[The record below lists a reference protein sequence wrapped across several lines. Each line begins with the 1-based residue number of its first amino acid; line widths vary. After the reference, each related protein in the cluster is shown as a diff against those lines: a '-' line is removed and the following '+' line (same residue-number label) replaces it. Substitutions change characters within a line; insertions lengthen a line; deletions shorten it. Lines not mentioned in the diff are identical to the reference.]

1 MRASLQVLHAHFKE
15 WLARSG
21 NLSQINDLLQFD
33 LDAAAAAAGGGKNG
47 GGGTSPY
54 SVPPVTPTKTT
65 RG

>member
-1 MRASLQVLHAHFKE
+1 VLHAHFKE

-47 GGGTSPY
+47 VGGTSPY